1 MDEREVHAL
10 KAELSERDHAVSQAQ
25 AQQQQQQQH
34 VADLE
39 DEIASYKRTIEEQR
53 SRHAAQ
59 VKELCLQAQMEEERQ
74 RARALSTQWHQEVL
88 AAQRE
93 LVEFA
98 VEKLVFQP
106 LEKVVFQPLLP
117 PLPRNNAEH
126 PPSQDVG
133 QQARERVSSA
143 VAEMGAQVQHLVRSK
158 LVMEWQLGIKE
169 RKVAALLDALDV
181 SLLAQSLAENRC
193 LSLHHRARAQ
203 RAGEDGH
210 AWSRVEA
217 LEQRVHVLSQH
228 LQTTNHRAIK
238 MSAGLSQAH
247 HDRDTA
253 VVALE
258 ALERRV
264 HTLHA
269 DHLEAMVHHTQK
281 TQEEAGHKGKALDL
295 SLRDFL
301 RDEVLQLLTIQE
313 EEQQTHVLALSEELV
328 IHKASQ
334 LSVLD
339 RLATMVHRH
348 DAQRRQ
354 LTATKEALSRAEVCV
369 RVCSCVCS
377 LACVCMHAC
386 VCAGAHTGVRICIY
400 VCVCG
405 CIVCVCE
412 CVRVFCCSSGSWSI
426 SGGYAYT

>member
-1 MDEREVHAL
+1 VDEREVHAL
-10 KAELSERDHAVSQAQ
+10 KAELSERDQAVSQAQ

-59 VKELCLQAQMEEERQ
+59 VKELCLKAQMEEERQ

-106 LEKVVFQPLLP
+106 LLP
-117 PLPRNNAEH
+117 QLPSTNVEQ

-181 SLLAQSLAENRC
+181 SLTAHSLAENRC

-217 LEQRVHVLSQH
+217 LEHRVQVLSQH
-228 LQTTNHRAIK
+228 LETTNHRAIK

-281 TQEEAGHKGKALDL
+281 TQEEAGHKSKALDV

-369 RVCSCVCS
+369 CVCSCVCS

-386 VCAGAHTGVRICIY
+386 VCAGAHTWAWICIY

-412 CVRVFCCSSGSWSI
+412 WVRVCWCSSGSWSI